1 MNTPP
6 LPAMGQP
13 RTVVGAVV
21 NAAAIL
27 RHLGASEEPQGVTAI
42 AQALSLS
49 ASSCFNILR
58 TLAAEDLVEFDS
70 RRKLYSLGLGLYDIA
85 CQSLSSSEPFALAR
99 TRSEGHTSEFQ
110 SLIRSSTAVFCFKQ
124 IKHNLNLSNI
134 S

>member
-27 RHLGASEEPQGVTAI
+27 RHLGASEELQGVTAI

-85 CQSLSSSEPFALAR
+85 RQSLSRSEPFALAR
-99 TRSEGHTSEFQ
+99 TRLQ
-110 SLIRSSTAVFCFKQ
+110 DLADRYSLTGSDRKSTRLNSS
-124 IKHNLNLSNI
+124 H
-134 S
+134 

>member
-70 RRKLYSLGLGLYDIA
+70 RRKLY
-85 CQSLSSSEPFALAR
+85 
-99 TRSEGHTSEFQ
+99 RSEEHTSELQ
-110 SLIRSSTAVFCFKQ
+110 SLMRISYAVFCLKKKQ
-124 IKHNLNLSNI
+124 NTKSNFE
-134 S
+134 

>member
-58 TLAAEDLVEFDS
+58 TLAAEDLVELYS

-85 CQSLSSSEPFALAR
+85 
-99 TRSEGHTSEFQ
+99 HQ
-110 SLIRSSTAVFCFKQ
+110 SLIRNDHLASSRTPLQA
-124 IKHNLNLSNI
+124 LPSR
-134 S
+134 

>member
-42 AQALSLS
+42 ALALSLS

-58 TLAAEDLVEFDS
+58 TLAAEDRGEFDS
-70 RRKLYSLGLGLYDIA
+70 RRKLYSLGLGIYDIV
-85 CQSLSSSEPFALAR
+85 SKSISRSEPLAP
-99 TRSEGHTSEFQ
+99 TGQ
-110 SLIRSSTAVFCFKQ
+110 
-124 IKHNLNLSNI
+124 
-134 S
+134 

>member
-85 CQSLSSSEPFALAR
+85 R
-99 TRSEGHTSEFQ
+99 RSEEHTSELL
-110 SLIRSSTAVFCFKQ
+110 SLMRISYAVFCLKKKKVIQ
-124 IKHNLNLSNI
+124 ISKHPLQT
-134 S
+134 

>member
-58 TLAAEDLVEFDS
+58 TLAAEDLVGFDS

-85 CQSLSSSEPFALAR
+85 RKPLTRVEPLALAR
-99 TRSEGHTSEFQ
+99 TPLPNRAH
-110 SLIRSSTAVFCFKQ
+110 RSSLTRSLL
-124 IKHNLNLSNI
+124 HPP
-134 S
+134 